1 MTFNK
6 IIFEMKLYSVKHQI
20 EALEKL
26 VNKGFYDADL
36 LKNAYEEY
44 FKNYEIIQKLDS
56 TIKPSNKNS
65 LDMRVGLYYLV
76 NNTLSEI
83 DRAKYL
89 NLLWIK
95 AKEANIDKAIC
106 SLTNNAL
113 STLVPKKE
121 LNWFIY
127 PATKTLINLKK
138 IEEAKQWLFF
148 MLQIFIIGL
157 H

>member
-1 MTFNK
+1 MSLSNYDIAKKVFSKDKMTFNK

-65 LDMRVGLYYLV
+65 FRYESG
-76 NNTLSEI
+76 I
-83 DRAKYL
+83 
-89 NLLWIK
+89 I
-95 AKEANIDKAIC
+95 
-106 SLTNNAL
+106 
-113 STLVPKKE
+113 
-121 LNWFIY
+121 
-127 PATKTLINLKK
+127 
-138 IEEAKQWLFF
+138 LF
-148 MLQIFIIGL
+148 GE
-157 H
+157 